1 MLVIYLLPFNMF
13 SVELIFAAPDRNMVV
28 VLAIGVEG
36 TGMAQS
42 AVVHARSTRPCS
54 ASTYYSIA
62 SNTKP
67 CCFHSCPAHS
77 RRKFW

>member
-36 TGMAQS
+36 TGMALKVQ
-42 AVVHARSTRPCS
+42 
-54 ASTYYSIA
+54 
-62 SNTKP
+62 
-67 CCFHSCPAHS
+67 
-77 RRKFW
+77 